1 LFVIR
6 GDALSSDHAPTSTEA
21 SYPDPVFQAFAVKT
35 TRGRARDK
43 VDRAVKDL
51 LGTGWRVENYGS
63 KRGNFEVFAREGAL
77 TAPEAWALSYQFR
90 AYRGIASTEPVFKAW
105 ITDRKDWG
113 VDLDED
119 IITNAAELEA
129 ALFAGIFDWVCGKGK
144 DFEEA
149 KRIEWS
155 LELTR
160 VIQAWSNHF
169 PGPNSQPGNSIVIGH
184 PDTGYRNH
192 PEIAGNLLASQG
204 FDLFRND
211 NDPTDELQHRF
222 PWQNPGHGTGT
233 ASVIISPR
241 GPAAGASPTFVSGA
255 APGAKLVPFRVSDS
269 VVILDGLNLSRAIE
283 RAADA
288 GAHVISISMGGLASD
303 RLHDAVVYARNKGVI
318 VLAAAGNCVS
328 FVVFPAAYDEVVA
341 VAACDAKRGPWK
353 GSSRGTAVDVTGPG
367 DRVWHAVANA
377 NDTLSGVSQGS
388 GTSYAVATVA
398 GIAALWLA
406 KHGRSKIIQAC
417 GGREKVPPTFL
428 QLLRAT
434 ATPVPG
440 WPAGQFGGGLVDA
453 DKLLATPLPNG
464 VTVPTLAPT
473 AEDHAAVDRGGGT
486 TFAHLFDGALRTGRH
501 GPGIAA
507 VDQPVNPAERLG
519 DRLAALLNTTRDKL
533 PADLGQIGQ
542 ELAFYMATDPILHR
556 RFATAI
562 APPSPAPHGE
572 GASAPAAPTTADDNV
587 EDVRQRLLARGVS
600 PALAAKLRT

>member
-1 LFVIR
+1 M
-6 GDALSSDHAPTSTEA
+6 SSNHAPELTEA
-21 SYPDPVFQAFAVKT
+21 SYPDPVFQAFALKT
-35 TRGRARDK
+35 TRGRAREK

-51 LGTGWRVENYGS
+51 LGGGWRVENYGG
-63 KRGNFEVFAREGAL
+63 KRSNFEILAREGAL
-77 TAPEAWALSYQFR
+77 TAPEAWELSYKLR
-90 AYRGIASTEPVFKAW
+90 AYRGIASAEPVFKAW
-105 ITDRKDWG
+105 ITDRRDWG
-113 VDLDED
+113 FDIDEATIAD
-119 IITNAAELEA
+119 AAELEA
-129 ALFAGIFDWVCGKGK
+129 ALFAGIFDWICSQGK
-144 DFEEA
+144 DLEEA

-155 LELTR
+155 LELTQ

-169 PGPNSQPGNSIVIGH
+169 PGPNSQPGNTIVIGH

-192 PEIAGNLLASQG
+192 PEIAANLLASQG

-233 ASVIISPR
+233 ASVIVSPR
-241 GPAAGASPTFVSGA
+241 GPAAGGAPTFVSGA
-255 APGAKLVPFRVSDS
+255 APGAKLIPFRVSDS
-269 VVILDGLNLSRAIE
+269 VVILDGLNLARAIE

-288 GAHVISISMGGLASD
+288 GAHIISISMGGLGSD

-341 VAACDAKRGPWK
+341 VAACDAKRAPWK
-353 GSSRGTAVDVTGPG
+353 GSSRGVAVDVTAPG

-377 NDTLSGVSQGS
+377 NDALAGVGQGS

-398 GIAALWLA
+398 GIAALWLG
-406 KHGRSKIIQAC
+406 KHGRNKIIQAC
-417 GGREKVPPTFL
+417 GGREKLPPTFM

-434 ATPVPG
+434 ATPVPE

-453 DKLLATPLPNG
+453 NKLLTAPLPNG
-464 VTVPTLAPT
+464 TTVPTLVAT
-473 AEDHAAVDRGGGT
+473 AEEHAAVDRGGAT
-486 TFAHLFDGALRTGRH
+486 TFAHLFDGAMRTDRR
-501 GPGIAA
+501 GPSIAA
-507 VDQPVNPAERLG
+507 VNQPANPAERLS
-519 DRLAALLNTTRDKL
+519 DRLAALLNTTRDKV

-562 APPSPAPHGE
+562 SPPPPVPQRE
-572 GASAPAAPTTADDNV
+572 GTSAPTASITADDSV
-587 EDVRQRLLARGVS
+587 EDVRQRLLVRGVS